1 MNTHG
6 IKETLPGVVAK
17 GAEIIDRPGR
27 LIHGTKASTAMR
39 NFNIH
44 GFNGFIR

>member
-17 GAEIIDRPGR
+17 GAEIIDRLGK
-27 LIHGTKASTAMR
+27 LIHSAQLLQ
-39 NFNIH
+39 
-44 GFNGFIR
+44 